1 MSEDGGCELEYI
13 GNILYDDQLYKELSI
28 VIYGAGRVAKKIIG
42 FLEINNCKENI
53 KCLCDGNIELWNTK
67 LDGIN
72 IMSPSEAVKRYEKA
86 LFIVGG
92 DYANEMIRELIMLG
106 VLRIHLL
113 LVY

>member
-1 MSEDGGCELEYI
+1 
-13 GNILYDDQLYKELSI
+13 
-28 VIYGAGRVAKKIIG
+28 
-42 FLEINNCKENI
+42 
-53 KCLCDGNIELWNTK
+53 
-67 LDGIN
+67 
-72 IMSPSEAVKRYEKA
+72 MSPSEAVKRYEKA